1 VRNPIRQAATPGP
14 PLAVAASVTWALGLV
29 AILCD
34 VFEYSEPLIIA
45 ARSLFASATCAT
57 ICLALI
63 PQDRTL
69 AGADPVQTLLFARL
83 ISRWTYALLYSL
95 ALVRAT
101 LYLWTPTRSL
111 EDFQF
116 YIVVSVVPLWVIRA
130 VVLARQNV
138 AVQR

>member
-45 ARSLFASATCAT
+45 TRSLFASATCAT

-63 PQDRTL
+63 PKDRTL